1 MDGWLLLYLFLER
14 FFFFLSKNGG
24 NSPVVSGSMGSVEGK
39 GQEGSQGLLPSLFPV
54 NQWLIHKSQQL
65 CFWFDLSGRVT

>member
-1 MDGWLLLYLFLER
+1 MDGWLLLIFR
-14 FFFFLSKNGG
+14 KVFFFLSKNGG
-24 NSPVVSGSMGSVEGK
+24 NYPVVSGSMGSVEGK

-54 NQWLIHKSQQL
+54 NQWLIHRSQQL